1 MDMLILALTLA
12 AAADGV
18 LIGPRGQ
25 VRPADTLDHR
35 APSQDKDEDGAIVI
49 RPGGEVLDA
58 ESLGQ
63 QLPAISDAT
72 PISLDLQQ
80 ADIHNV
86 LRLFA
91 AASDINIVTSDDV
104 QGSVTVR
111 LVDVPWDQALSAVL
125 YSLGLAATV
134 YGDRILLVHPIGA
147 P

>member
-1 MDMLILALTLA
+1 
-12 AAADGV
+12 
-18 LIGPRGQ
+18 
-25 VRPADTLDHR
+25 
-35 APSQDKDEDGAIVI
+35 
-49 RPGGEVLDA
+49 
-58 ESLGQ
+58 
-63 QLPAISDAT
+63 LPAISDAT